1 MSKRQ
6 SLVVLGLVTSS
17 LAASPAVAQDSPV
30 VSIPNDSGG
39 ETQVTV
45 VPGQTSVT
53 TTTQNNLG
61 PSREDLEGY
70 LPSSSRSLTDTSRSA
85 DGFDLNRGAG
95 EGMTSARGGKDSQFV
110 LEGAGVPQ
118 AHSVR
123 RGDTLWGISG
133 QYYKNPYGWPK
144 LWAQNP
150 QVQNPHWIY
159 PGDRIKLRDEG
170 PGTPGLRR
178 SDMSRMSEGS
188 ILLRDLGWVDDP
200 DKDAVGELVG
210 SPEDQSLLS
219 FGDDVYIQLD
229 DDVKVTLGQELTL
242 FKPVRTMRGADAD
255 AGGELV
261 AVRGTV
267 RVDRYNPKTQMVKG
281 RVIEALDVIER
292 GVLVGNVG
300 RKFNMV
306 APARNEKFVQAH
318 ILTALYP
325 HEMFG
330 QYQVIFLDRGS
341 KHGVKPGNRF
351 FVVERG
357 DRWVQTL
364 GGSGPMAT
372 RKMETED
379 DRVGVDAKMK
389 SDGPVDAYPNET
401 YGEIRVV
408 AVREN
413 TSVAVVVQSTHELE
427 RDAILVMKRGY

>member
-1 MSKRQ
+1 MSKRN
-6 SLVVLGLVTSS
+6 SIVLLGVLGST
-17 LAASPAVAQDSPV
+17 LAASEASAQDAPV
-30 VSIPNDSGG
+30 VSVPNDAGG

-53 TTTQNNLG
+53 TTTQSNLG

-70 LPSSSRSLTDTSRSA
+70 LPSSSRSLTDASRSN
-85 DGFDLNRGAG
+85 DSFDLNQSAAGAG
-95 EGMTSARGGKDSQFV
+95 SARGGKDSQYV

-133 QYYKNPYGWPK
+133 QYYKNPYQWPK

-159 PGDRIKLRDEG
+159 PGDRIRLRADT
-170 PGTPGLRR
+170 PARPGLRF
-178 SDMSRMSEGS
+178 SDVGRMTEGS
-188 ILLRDLGWVDDP
+188 VFLRDVGWVDDP

-210 SPEDQSLLS
+210 SPDDQALLA
-219 FGDDVYIQLD
+219 FGDDVYLQLD
-229 DDVKVTLGQELTL
+229 DDAKVQLGQELTL
-242 FKPVRTMRGADAD
+242 FTPLRTMRGSDAE
-255 AGGELV
+255 GEGELV

-281 RVIEALDVIER
+281 RIIEALDVIER

-300 RKFNMV
+300 RKFNMT
-306 APARNEKFVQAH
+306 APVRNEKFVQAH

-325 HEMFG
+325 HEFFG
-330 QYQVIFLDRGS
+330 QNQVLFLDRGS

-364 GGSGPMAT
+364 GDAGPYGA
-372 RKMETED
+372 RKMLTDD
-379 DRVGVDAKMK
+379 DREAVEAKMK
-389 SDGPVDAYPNET
+389 KDGPVDAYPNET
-401 YGEIRVV
+401 YGEVRVV

-413 TSVAVVVQSTHELE
+413 SCLAVVTQSTHELE
-427 RDAILVMKRGY
+427 RDAVVIMKKGY